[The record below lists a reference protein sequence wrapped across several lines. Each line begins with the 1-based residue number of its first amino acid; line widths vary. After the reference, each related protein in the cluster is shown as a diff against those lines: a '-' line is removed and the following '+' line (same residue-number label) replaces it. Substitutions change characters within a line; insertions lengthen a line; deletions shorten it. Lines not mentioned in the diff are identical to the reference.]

1 MILLK
6 DSITNT
12 MKTKSII
19 TITTLLALF
28 LNACKVSKDISTPTD
43 AAPASFRNA
52 VSTDTTSIATI
63 QWKNFFTDANLQNLI
78 DSTIAHNY
86 DIQRSVKNIEA
97 AQLIVKQSKLGY
109 LPTANLQ
116 ATASINRPSDNSLN
130 GLSLS
135 QFLGKSYVEDYTLSA
150 VLSWEADIW
159 GKIKNQKARAL
170 AEYLQTTEARKAIQ
184 TNLVADVA
192 KGYFNLLMLD
202 AQVAIA
208 KKNLL
213 LNDSTLN
220 IIQLQYNAGEVTALA
235 VQQAIAQRLV
245 AAQLVPQLEQEI
257 VIQENALS
265 VLAAIPPAAI
275 VRSNDIRNIAVAQNI
290 STGVPSSLVSN
301 RPDVKANELALS
313 VANANTAIA
322 KASLYP
328 SLTITAAG
336 GINAFKASNWFNIPA
351 SLFGAATGGIT
362 QPLFQRKQL
371 KTQYELSKIEREKTV
386 IQFRQSVLNAVGE
399 VSDALV
405 KNEKLKEQE
414 AIATERATALQ
425 QATGNANLLFKNGL
439 ATYLEVITAQG
450 NVLQAELAL
459 AVLKK
464 DRLNAI
470 VDLYRSLGGG
480 WK

>member
-1 MILLK
+1 
-6 DSITNT
+6 

-28 LNACKVSKDISTPTD
+28 LSACKVSKDISTPTD
-43 AAPASFRNA
+43 AAPAAFRNA
-52 VSTDTTSIATI
+52 VSTDTASIAAI

-78 DSTIAHNY
+78 DSTIANNY
-86 DIQRSVKNIEA
+86 DMQTAVKNIEA

-116 ATASINRPSDNSLN
+116 ATASVNRPSDNSLN

-170 AEYLQTTEARKAIQ
+170 AEYLQTTEARKAVQ
-184 TNLVADVA
+184 TNLVAAVA

-235 VQQAIAQRLV
+235 VQQATAQRLV

-257 VIQENALS
+257 AIQENALS
-265 VLAAIPPAAI
+265 VLAAVPPAAI

-371 KTQYELSKIEREKTV
+371 KTQYELSKIEREKMV

-414 AIATERATALQ
+414 TIATERAIALQ
-425 QATGNANLLFKNGL
+425 QATSNANLLFKNGL

>member
-1 MILLK
+1 M
-6 DSITNT
+6 
-12 MKTKSII
+12 
-19 TITTLLALF
+19 LF
-28 LNACKVSKDISTPTD
+28 LSACKVSKDISTPTD
-43 AAPASFRNA
+43 AAPAAFRNA
-52 VSTDTTSIATI
+52 VNTDTTSIADI

-78 DSTIAHNY
+78 DSTIANNY
-86 DIQRSVKNIEA
+86 DMQTAVKNIEA

-192 KGYFNLLMLD
+192 RGYFNLLMLD

-235 VQQAIAQRLV
+235 VQQATAQRLV

-257 VIQENALS
+257 TIQENALS
-265 VLAAIPPAAI
+265 VLAAVPPAAI
-275 VRSNDIRNIAVAQNI
+275 IRSSDIKNIAVAQNM
-290 STGVPSSLVSN
+290 STGVPSALISN
-301 RPDVKANELALS
+301 RPDVKATELALS

-322 KASLYP
+322 KAALYP

-414 AIATERATALQ
+414 TIATERATALQ

-439 ATYLEVITAQG
+439 ATYLEVITAQA
-450 NVLQAELAL
+450 NVLQSELTL

-464 DRLNAI
+464 ERLNAV